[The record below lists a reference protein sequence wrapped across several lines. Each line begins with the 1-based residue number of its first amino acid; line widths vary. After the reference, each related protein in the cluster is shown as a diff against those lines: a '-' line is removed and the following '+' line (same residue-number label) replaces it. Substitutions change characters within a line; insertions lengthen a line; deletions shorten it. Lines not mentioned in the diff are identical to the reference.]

1 MERVLL
7 FITLLLRQVMNNQI
21 SIKEKMNQWGKTGIP
36 FLFIIDF
43 ELNKPLI
50 FKIEEIDPQKLLYN
64 INGKT
69 NSKSRLK
76 TIKNFDLIKH
86 PESYEDY
93 LVKFTRVKNEIEL
106 GNSYLLNLTCST
118 PVNTGF
124 SLKDVFLNSKSKYN
138 IWFDEKFV
146 CFSPETFVTIHNGVI
161 RSFPMKGTIDAM
173 IPDAEKVILNDPK
186 ETAEHYTIVD
196 LIRNDLSMVSK
207 NVRVERFR
215 YIDVIETNEKCLLQ
229 VSSEICGNLDDDY
242 KSHLG
247 DILFEL
253 LPAGSVSGAPKK
265 KTVGIISTVEGSER
279 GYYTGVFGIFDG
291 DNLDSGVM
299 IRFIENKNGNYF
311 YRSGGGIT
319 AFSDPLSEY
328 KEMIDKIYVPVI

>member
-1 MERVLL
+1 
-7 FITLLLRQVMNNQI
+7 MNNKI
-21 SIKEKMNQWGKTGIP
+21 SIKEQMNQWGEKGIP

-43 ELNKPLI
+43 ELRKPLI
-50 FKIEEIDPQKLLYN
+50 FNLEDIDPKKLLYN

-69 NSKSRLK
+69 NHTGSINP
-76 TIKNFDLIKH
+76 TKNFDLVKH

-93 LVKFTRVKNEIEL
+93 LVKFTRVKKEIEL

-118 PVNTGF
+118 PIDISF
-124 SLKDVFLNSKSKYN
+124 SLKDVFLICKSKYS
-138 IWFDEKFV
+138 IWLDEKFV
-146 CFSPETFVTIHNGVI
+146 CFSPETFVTINKCEI
-161 RSFPMKGTIDAM
+161 SSFPMKGTIDAM
-173 IPDAEKVILNDPK
+173 IPDAEKVILNNQK

-215 YIDVIETNEKCLLQ
+215 YIDVIETSEKRLLQ
-229 VSSEICGNLDDDY
+229 VSSEIRGDLDDDY

-247 DILFEL
+247 DILIKL

-265 KTVGIISTVEGSER
+265 KTTEIIAAAEGSKR
-279 GYYTGVFGIFDG
+279 GYYTGVFGVFDG
-291 DNLDSGVM
+291 HNLDSGVM
-299 IRFIENKNGNYF
+299 IRFIENKNGNYI

-328 KEMIDKIYVPVI
+328 KEMIDKIYVPAV

>member
-1 MERVLL
+1 M
-7 FITLLLRQVMNNQI
+7 
-21 SIKEKMNQWGKTGIP
+21 
-36 FLFIIDF
+36 
-43 ELNKPLI
+43 
-50 FKIEEIDPQKLLYN
+50 
-64 INGKT
+64 
-69 NSKSRLK
+69 
-76 TIKNFDLIKH
+76 
-86 PESYEDY
+86 
-93 LVKFTRVKNEIEL
+93 KNEIEL

-124 SLKDVFLNSKSKYN
+124 SLKDVFLNSKSKYS

-215 YIDVIETNEKCLLQ
+215 YIDVIETNEKSLLQ

-328 KEMIDKIYVPVI
+328 KEMIDKIYVPVV

>member
-1 MERVLL
+1 
-7 FITLLLRQVMNNQI
+7 MNNQI

-43 ELNKPLI
+43 ELRKPLI
-50 FKIEEIDPQKLLYN
+50 FKIEETNPKKLLYN

-86 PESYEDY
+86 PESYEEY

-124 SLKDVFLNSKSKYN
+124 SLKDVFLNSKSKYS

-173 IPDAEKVILNDPK
+173 IPDAGKVILNDPK

-215 YIDVIETNEKCLLQ
+215 YIDVIETNEKSLLQ

-253 LPAGSVSGAPKK
+253 LPAGSICGAPKK

-291 DNLDSGVM
+291 YNLDSGVM

-319 AFSDPLSEY
+319 AFSNPQSEY
-328 KEMIDKIYVPVI
+328 KEMIDKIYVPVV